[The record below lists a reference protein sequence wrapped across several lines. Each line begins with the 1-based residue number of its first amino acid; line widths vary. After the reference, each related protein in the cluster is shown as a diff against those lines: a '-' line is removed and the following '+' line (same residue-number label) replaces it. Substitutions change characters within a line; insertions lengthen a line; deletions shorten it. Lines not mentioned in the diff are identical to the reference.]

1 MYSKE
6 LLSAPPTCFEEWRGG
21 VGGGHMFFGIPRS
34 QRSLPSRPQE
44 ISGVTLAK
52 LLLLDLDF
60 SYSCGQ
66 YIQGAS
72 MA

>member
-1 MYSKE
+1 MD
-6 LLSAPPTCFEEWRGG
+6 T
-21 VGGGHMFFGIPRS
+21 FFGIPRS